1 MPGTCTPPRAAFWTA
16 HYSNLA
22 KLTLCR
28 LVMCKLKGLSLPPE
42 LYESEIREQKDSREK
57 EVEGGNTSSMLL
69 MKACP
74 GNRRASPCPM
84 YLSQCI
90 YQNSSG

>member
-1 MPGTCTPPRAAFWTA
+1 MYTAQSGFWTA

-42 LYESEIREQKDSREK
+42 LYESEIWEQNDSREK
-57 EVEGGNTSSMLL
+57 GSGRRKYQQHAPNEGLSREQEGISLPYVSVT
-69 MKACP
+69 
-74 GNRRASPCPM
+74 M
-84 YLSQCI
+84 YLSELFWLR
-90 YQNSSG
+90 